1 MGRRLST
8 PNQLNKSEH
17 VEMDG
22 LFKQRQALERVLRSS
37 LDMSARV
44 FCSRF
49 HYKIWRNLDMTVDQ
63 LKVHM
68 VLQGQY
74 MEQGVDYERSYSPV
88 PHAS

>member
-1 MGRRLST
+1 
-8 PNQLNKSEH
+8 
-17 VEMDG
+17 MDG

-44 FCSRF
+44 FGSHFR
-49 HYKIWRNLDMTVDQ
+49 YKIWRNLDMTVDQ

-68 VLQGQY
+68 VLQGQN
-74 MEQGVDYERSYSPV
+74 MEQGVDYEHSYSPV

>member
-1 MGRRLST
+1 
-8 PNQLNKSEH
+8 
-17 VEMDG
+17 MDG

-44 FCSRF
+44 FGSRF

-68 VLQGQY
+68 VLQGQN
-74 MEQGVDYERSYSPV
+74 MEQGVDYEHSYSPV